1 MPSDDHDHRR
11 QARPVQGRRFEV
23 ALPGASLDYIQAG
36 TQKQTY
42 RGLRFP
48 KDPFDIALYMRL
60 IERLKPGS
68 IIEVGT
74 SQGGGALWFSDI
86 CKNLALNTRVLTIDL
101 APPEDHFPGIEYYA
115 GDAYDPAG
123 TFPAELLDTLP
134 RPWLIS
140 EDSAHTYDACAAVL
154 DFFASRMQSGDYIVV
169 EDGIVSDLTHERY
182 RQYLDGPN
190 RAVAAFL
197 EANAFT
203 FEIDVELCD
212 LYGHNVTFAP
222 NGWLRRR

>member
-1 MPSDDHDHRR
+1 MPQDNQDNRR
-11 QARPVQGRRFEV
+11 QARSTQGRQFEV
-23 ALPGASLDYIQAG
+23 ALPGTFLDRIQAG

-86 CKNLALNTRVLTIDL
+86 CTNLGLDTRILTIDL
-101 APPEDHFPGIEYYA
+101 EMPDRRFPGIEYYV
-115 GDAYDPAG
+115 GNAYDPGG
-123 TFPAELLDTLP
+123 TFPTETLDALP

-140 EDSAHTYDACAAVL
+140 EDSAHTYEACTAVL
-154 DFFASRMQSGDYIVV
+154 GFFSSRMHSGDYIVI
-169 EDGIVSDLTHERY
+169 EDGVVSDLTHERY
-182 RQYLDGPN
+182 RKYRDGPN
-190 RAVAAFL
+190 RAVARFL
-197 EANAFT
+197 EASSSE
-203 FEIDVELCD
+203 FEIDAELCD
-212 LYGHNVTFAP
+212 LFGHNVTFAP